1 MLLDFLH
8 LIFPW
13 SDFIYLFGKTIRS
26 ISSKNWTL
34 EPPHKWES
42 SFEPLCHPPC
52 HLALFQTDSLKQINA
67 IKMFFWKWERGGE
80 RFESCVD
87 ATKAIV
93 MKLAKFLETIN
104 WFVRSSRFLNFEA
117 NQKKRE
123 TLAIQFLLKIVF
135 QKFFSLIIVILSFII
150 SANFGIELFR
160 LPKYN

>member
-1 MLLDFLH
+1 
-8 LIFPW
+8 
-13 SDFIYLFGKTIRS
+13 
-26 ISSKNWTL
+26 
-34 EPPHKWES
+34 
-42 SFEPLCHPPC
+42 
-52 HLALFQTDSLKQINA
+52 
-67 IKMFFWKWERGGE
+67 
-80 RFESCVD
+80 
-87 ATKAIV
+87 